1 MVRLSRGTIQWTGVI
16 IESTGVI
23 LTTSRNLGSAPIA
36 DYVGP
41 DGETGQAWVIGRD
54 DAYDI
59 ALLGISKATKSY
71 KSLSLS
77 ADSTV
82 QIDEELANL
91 SFSDS
96 PSLPLDKRN
105 TRVVGVRQNL
115 KNGESYLQIQVG
127 VQAGAEGGII
137 IDNYARIRGL
147 RMSQTQMA
155 RLGFGAGSEVYALTS
170 ASLVSSVV
178 PKLHTGFTNI
188 LPENQGL
195 TSGSDPGGPPPI
207 PAIFSGTLTIGGE
220 IPAAPIRLYAKI
232 DKAGLPDLWFSIE
245 VEPNPAGEYVIA
257 IGITNSSYNRS
268 SVSFW
273 TAPDKALETTTYN
286 PGSFPI
292 INLTF
297 P

>member
-23 LTTSRNLGSAPIA
+23 LTTSRNLGSAPVA

-41 DGETGQAWVIGRD
+41 GGETGQAWVIGRD
-54 DAYDI
+54 DTYDV
-59 ALLGISKATKSY
+59 ALLSISKTTKSY
-71 KSLSLS
+71 KSISLL

-115 KNGESYLQIQVG
+115 TNGESYLQIQVG
-127 VQAGAEGGII
+127 VQPGAEGGII

-147 RMSQTQMA
+147 RMSQKQMA
-155 RLGFGAGSEVYALTS
+155 KLGFGTASEVYALAS
-170 ASLVSSVV
+170 ASLASSIV
-178 PKLHTGFTNI
+178 PKLQTGFTNI
-188 LPENQGL
+188 LPQDPGIS
-195 TSGSDPGGPPPI
+195 SGSDPGGPPPI
-207 PAIFSGTLTIGGE
+207 PAIFSGTISIGGE
-220 IPAAPIRLYAKI
+220 IPTTTIRLYAKI
-232 DKAGLPDLWFSIE
+232 SKPELPDLWFSIE
-245 VEPNPAGEYVIA
+245 VEPNATGEYVIA
-257 IGITNSSYNRS
+257 VGITNSSYNRS
-268 SVSFW
+268 TVSFW

-286 PGSFPI
+286 PGTFPI